1 MADLSASR
9 GGQGGALEPGEHEL
23 AVSIVSADQEVWSGI
38 AKQIIAKTTVGQIGI
53 LAGHEPVLATLAE
66 GEVRVTLASGEVIT
80 AQADD
85 GFLSVDHNRV
95 TVVARAAALV

>member
-1 MADLSASR
+1 MAEVQPEVR
-9 GGQGGALEPGEHEL
+9 EPNEHEL
-23 AVSIVSADQEVWSGI
+23 QVSIVSADHEVWTGV
-38 AKQIIAKTTVGQIGI
+38 AKQIIARTLVGEIGI
-53 LAGHEPVLATLAE
+53 LAGHEPVLAILAE
-66 GEVRVTLASGEVIT
+66 GQVRVTLPGGEVVT

>member
-1 MADLSASR
+1 MADTA
-9 GGQGGALEPGEHEL
+9 QTAAAQPGEHEL
-23 AVSIVSADQEVWSGI
+23 AVSIVSADQEVWSGV
-38 AKQIIAKTTVGQIGI
+38 ARQLIAKTTVGEIGI

-66 GEVRVTLASGEVIT
+66 GQVRVTLASGEVVT

>member
-1 MADLSASR
+1 MAEVQPEAR
-9 GGQGGALEPGEHEL
+9 EPNEHEL
-23 AVSIVSADQEVWSGI
+23 QVSIVSADHEVWTGV
-38 AKQIIAKTTVGQIGI
+38 AKQIIARTLVGEIGI
-53 LAGHEPVLATLAE
+53 LAGHEPVLAILAE
-66 GEVRVTLASGEVIT
+66 GQVRVTLPGGEVVT

>member
-1 MADLSASR
+1 MADLAQSTDA
-9 GGQGGALEPGEHEL
+9 GPGEHEL
-23 AVSIVSADQEVWSGI
+23 AVRIVSADQEVWSGI
-38 AKQIIAKTTVGQIGI
+38 AKQIIAKTTVGEIGI
-53 LAGHEPVLATLAE
+53 LAGHEPVLAILAE
-66 GEVRVTLASGEVIT
+66 GQVRVTLGSGEVIT

>member
-1 MADLSASR
+1 MTDAQSGVVA
-9 GGQGGALEPGEHEL
+9 PGDHEL

-38 AKQIIAKTTVGQIGI
+38 AKQIIAKTTVGEIGI
-53 LAGHEPVLATLAE
+53 LAGHEPILAILAE
-66 GEVRVTLASGEVIT
+66 GQVRVTLESGEVIT

-95 TVVARAAALV
+95 MVVARAAALV

>member
-1 MADLSASR
+1 MADAP
-9 GGQGGALEPGEHEL
+9 QAGALTPGEHEL
-23 AVSIVSADQEVWSGI
+23 AVSIVSADNEVWSGI
-38 AKQIIAKTTVGQIGI
+38 AKQLIAKTTVGEIGI

-66 GEVRVTLASGEVIT
+66 GQVRVTLASGEVIT

>member
-1 MADLSASR
+1 MAQVQAEAR
-9 GGQGGALEPGEHEL
+9 EPNEHEL
-23 AVSIVSADQEVWSGI
+23 QVSIVSADQEVWTGV
-38 AKQIIAKTTVGQIGI
+38 AKQIIARTLVGEIGI
-53 LAGHEPVLATLAE
+53 LAGHEPVLAILAE
-66 GEVRVTLASGEVIT
+66 GQVRVTLPGGEVIT

>member
-1 MADLSASR
+1 MMAEL
-9 GGQGGALEPGEHEL
+9 LEPGEHEL

-38 AKQIIAKTTVGQIGI
+38 AKQIIAKTTVGEIGI
-53 LAGHEPVLATLAE
+53 LAGHEPVLAILAE
-66 GEVRVTLASGEVIT
+66 GQVRVTLASGEVVT
-80 AQADD
+80 VQADD

>member
-1 MADLSASR
+1 MAEAQPDVLTP
-9 GGQGGALEPGEHEL
+9 GQHEL
-23 AVSIVSADQEVWSGI
+23 AVSIVSADKEVWSGI
-38 AKQIIAKTTVGQIGI
+38 AKQIIAKTTVGEIGI
-53 LAGHEPVLATLAE
+53 LAGHEPVLATLAA
-66 GEVRVTLASGEVIT
+66 GQVRVTLASGEVIT

>member
-1 MADLSASR
+1 MAASP
-9 GGQGGALEPGEHEL
+9 AAPLEPGEHEL
-23 AVSIVSADQEVWSGI
+23 AISIVSADSEVWSGI
-38 AKQIIAKTTVGQIGI
+38 AKQIIAKTTVGEIGI
-53 LAGHEPVLATLAE
+53 LAGHEPVLAILAE
-66 GEVRVTLASGEVIT
+66 GQVRVTLASGEVVT